1 MDISSKSNNVNTLY
15 FDINTEVKSVWE
27 VDIKFGKNAVLKG
40 MNLEEGAMTRERNGQ
55 IGGHKA

>member
-27 VDIKFGKNAVLKG
+27 VDIKFGKNAV
-40 MNLEEGAMTRERNGQ
+40 
-55 IGGHKA
+55 